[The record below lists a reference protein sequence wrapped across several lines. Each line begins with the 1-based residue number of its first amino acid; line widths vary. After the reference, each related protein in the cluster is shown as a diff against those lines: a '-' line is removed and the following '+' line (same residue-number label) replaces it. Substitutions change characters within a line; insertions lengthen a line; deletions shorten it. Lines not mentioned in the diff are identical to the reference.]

1 MKRRILIVSSILLVL
16 GLLIG
21 GVTYGVS
28 SKAEKSENA
37 TAVRLEKPARGDLIE
52 LVQAPGE
59 IQPRNK
65 VNISARVSARIADL
79 PFPEGG
85 KVKAGDVVVKLDAT
99 DLEAALRS
107 AEARKAAQQA
117 AIEVAKTRVK
127 AQKSQLK
134 ATETVLTDCQR
145 DLRRQKELFASH
157 DISESVLDTA
167 QRRFDEQSANLDAA
181 RDNLVA
187 DEANLIV
194 LQHNL
199 EAAEAEI
206 LRARDDLSYTTI
218 KSPIDGIVTRL
229 NAKAGELVVTGT
241 MNNAGTII
249 MEIADFSEMLL
260 ITRVDEA
267 DIAHVLAG
275 QNARIH
281 TQAYPDIEFA
291 GTVERVALAQASTG
305 TGQITSVNSANRY
318 FKVEILIHTNGQQL
332 FSGLT
337 ADVDIETRRHL
348 DMLKVPSQ
356 AVLGRAV
363 DDLPSAVRDNSTAI
377 DKRKSQ
383 ATVVYRAIE
392 GKAVVT
398 PVVVGPSDL
407 THTIIKSGLAA
418 SDTVITGPYKV
429 LEALKHDQKIKDER
443 ATTKPTT
450 APATQVSAR

>member
-16 GLLIG
+16 ASLIG
-21 GVTYGVS
+21 GLTYAVTSRADKG
-28 SKAEKSENA
+28 AEA

-79 PFPEGG
+79 PISEGG
-85 KVKAGDVVVKLDAT
+85 KVKAGDVLVKLDAT

-117 AIEVAKTRVK
+117 AIEVAKTRVR

-134 ATETVLTDCQR
+134 ASETVLADLQR
-145 DLRRQKELFASH
+145 DLRRQKELFASR

-218 KSPIDGIVTRL
+218 KSPIDGILTRL

-260 ITRVDEA
+260 MTRVDEA
-267 DIAHVLAG
+267 DIAHVQAG

-291 GTVERVALAQASTG
+291 GTVERVALAQANTG
-305 TGQITSVNSANRY
+305 AGQITNVSSANRY

-337 ADVDIETRRHL
+337 ADADIETHRHL

-363 DDLPSAVRDNSTAI
+363 DDLPSFVRDSNSAI

-407 THTIIKSGLAA
+407 THTIIKAGLSA

-429 LEALKHDQKIKDER
+429 LESLKHDQKIKDER

-450 APATQVSAR
+450 APATQVSTK